1 MAERK
6 RLYRSRR
13 DRLLAGVCGG
23 IAEYFEID
31 PILVRLLFVLL
42 FFTAEAGV
50 IAYVIAWIIIPEKPV
65 EKEDAEVISSENQ
78 DERFSSEDEAPVNKA
93 NQRLLGIILI
103 ILGGYF
109 IVNQWL
115 PPFSWRPVWAVT
127 LIVIG
132 LVLLVKGVRGNG

>member
-65 EKEDAEVISSENQ
+65 EREEGDAVSTEDE
-78 DERFSSEDEAPVNKA
+78 DERFFSEGGAPVNKA

-109 IVNQWL
+109 IVSQWI
-115 PPFSWRPVWAVT
+115 PAFSWRPVWAVT
-127 LIVIG
+127 FIVIG
-132 LVLLVKGVRGNG
+132 LVLLVKGVKGNG